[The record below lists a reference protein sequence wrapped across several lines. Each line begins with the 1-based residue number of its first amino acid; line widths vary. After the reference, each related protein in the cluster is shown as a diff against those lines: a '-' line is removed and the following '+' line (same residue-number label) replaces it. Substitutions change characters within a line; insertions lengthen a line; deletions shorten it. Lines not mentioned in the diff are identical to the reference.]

1 MALVSLVDLT
11 KAGMEPSVFAEVDTT
26 SLETLISVRHVTSTP
41 HIMPLSGSVFA
52 IEASMETDS
61 RPALN
66 VTLAVE
72 DVQVPKLINA
82 LSVMM

>member
-41 HIMPLSGSVFA
+41 HIMPSGSVFA
-52 IEASMETDS
+52 IEAFMETES
-61 RPALN
+61 RPVLN
-66 VTLAVE
+66 VTLAAE